1 MNTTTVENVTFT
13 TAMVTTLDSN
23 TTAMVTT
30 LDTNTTEIVTTLD
43 TNTTIMTSVATPI
56 VTSTTA
62 APEIITTPASL
73 PTECGALVDW
83 ISANEK
89 PFQLKFPDD
98 PKFDRR
104 CNLPKPDK
112 PAGECPIVC
121 ADGFVADDRD
131 TVTMKCKCDDESGC
145 TWREPKRVL
154 SCIEVTTPESTS
166 PVPTTTAVP
175 LETTTTAECV
185 VPDWQGTKTEGLMVN
200 GETVY
205 TKIRIKK
212 QSFKKFSGIFSKKKN
227 QSATGDIAP
236 RISALLQVAYS

>member
-1 MNTTTVENVTFT
+1 MNTTLATTFGTNTTPDFSTTMMTTVETPNVTLTTDENLNVTTVALTGTTPTFT
-13 TAMVTTLDSN
+13 TI
-23 TTAMVTT
+23 
-30 LDTNTTEIVTTLD
+30 TEI
-43 TNTTIMTSVATPI
+43 ATPNA
-56 VTSTTA
+56 TFTTA
-62 APEIITTPASL
+62 APEISATTTSL

-131 TVTMKCKCDDESGC
+131 TVTMKCKCDDVSGC

-166 PVPTTTAVP
+166 PVPTTTTVP
-175 LETTTTAECV
+175 LETTSTAKCV

-212 QSFKKFSGIFSKKKN
+212 QSFKKFSGNFRKKK
-227 QSATGDIAP
+227 
-236 RISALLQVAYS
+236 QVILHPDDV

>member
-43 TNTTIMTSVATPI
+43 TNTTLDSNTTIMTSVATPI

-89 PFQLKFPDD
+89 PFQLKFPED

-121 ADGFVADDRD
+121 ADGFVPDDRD

-145 TWREPKRVL
+145 AWREPKRVL
-154 SCIEVTTPESTS
+154 SCIEVTTPESTT
-166 PVPTTTAVP
+166 PVPTTTTVA
-175 LETTTTAECV
+175 LETTSTAECM

-205 TKIRIKK
+205 TKIRVKK
-212 QSFKKFSGIFSKKKN
+212 QSFKKFSGIFSKN
-227 QSATGDIAP
+227 AN
-236 RISALLQVAYS
+236 R